1 MSSSSFLARLL
12 YRWLPRFMRIVMVVA
27 VVPLILLV
35 FAQVWLRYVF
45 QLPLLWVEEVAIT
58 PAFWMYMTGAAYA
71 AYDKSHIRVGVI
83 DFAVKDEKR
92 RLTWR
97 FVASVITLCF
107 AVLFFIWGFN
117 FFMEDLAFGPQTAT
131 LRYPLIYARSSF
143 FLSAGILGGI
153 YFLLDAIDLTRQ
165 RFWNKEPFN
174 TGLNEGGE

>member
-1 MSSSSFLARLL
+1 
-12 YRWLPRFMRIVMVVA
+12 MRIVMIVA
-27 VVPLILLV
+27 AVPLILLI

-83 DFAVKDEKR
+83 DIAVKDETR

-97 FVASVITLCF
+97 FIASVIAFGF
-107 AVLFFIWGFN
+107 AVLFLVWGFN

-143 FLSAGILGGI
+143 FLSAGILGGV
-153 YFLLDAIDLTRQ
+153 YFLLDMVDLARQ
-165 RFWNKEPFN
+165 RFWHKPP
-174 TGLNEGGE
+174 LNEGGE

>member
-1 MSSSSFLARLL
+1 MNDSPILSRLL
-12 YRWLPRFMRIVMVVA
+12 FRWLPSFMRVLMIMA
-27 VVPLILLV
+27 AVPLILLI

-71 AYDKSHIRVGVI
+71 AYDKSHIRIGVLDI
-83 DFAVKDEKR
+83 AIKSEQR

-97 FVASVITLCF
+97 FIASVITL
-107 AVLFFIWGFN
+107 AMSILFLIWGFN

-153 YFLLDAIDLTRQ
+153 YFLTDTIDLARQ
-165 RFWNKEPFN
+165 RFWHKAPLN
-174 TGLNEGGE
+174 TGGE